1 MDISDPASAPP
12 SKSGSS
18 ALAVLIA
25 LSASL
30 LLGFFACSVV
40 AIVRRWSRGPEHST
54 AFVPAVA
61 AAAAAPGPPQ
71 PLGAPA
77 STGQTATVVLRP
89 PHTTAKMHTAPA
101 VAAPGVAEF
110 PAGTVVEV
118 ERSRLV
124 QGPTAMETW
133 YMARAVVRG
142 VTYEGWMHQ
151 AVLRVE

>member
-1 MDISDPASAPP
+1 MEISDPASALP

-40 AIVRRWSRGPEHST
+40 AISRRWSRGPERPT
-54 AFVPAVA
+54 AFEPAVA
-61 AAAAAPGPPQ
+61 AAAALGPPQ
-71 PLGAPA
+71 ALRAPA
-77 STGQTATVVLRP
+77 STSRTATVILRP

-118 ERSRLV
+118 ETSRRV

-133 YMARAVVRG
+133 YQARVVVRG
-142 VTYEGWMHQ
+142 VAYEGWMHQ
-151 AVLRVE
+151 NVLRMD